1 MIIDLGC
8 KPRRERRWCLAEWSK
23 RSHRIIQRSVLYIA
37 NAHVGL
43 SQSPRGRQRCQ
54 LLCIGLKRRCHLS
67 FRQIP
72 IKWSWQSFPLPSS
85 NSNAEKEG
93 QFEVSI
99 FEEEGATILC
109 SLLHQTIPRLPP
121 HDQQKK
127 LRLALFCRT
136 HDASQAHGQQHH
148 RNYQPPRKRQRKQTL
163 SCPKPPGS
171 VPPES
176 VPRQKKKSW

>member
-1 MIIDLGC
+1 MGRVWKADSSFLRGGGSLEWCAFISSKVIIIDLGC

-43 SQSPRGRQRCQ
+43 SQSPHGRQRCQ

-109 SLLHQTIPRLPP
+109 SLLYQTIPRLTTTRSAEEA
-121 HDQQKK
+121 QTS
-127 LRLALFCRT
+127 ALLP
-136 HDASQAHGQQHH
+136 
-148 RNYQPPRKRQRKQTL
+148 YY
-163 SCPKPPGS
+163 
-171 VPPES
+171 
-176 VPRQKKKSW
+176 